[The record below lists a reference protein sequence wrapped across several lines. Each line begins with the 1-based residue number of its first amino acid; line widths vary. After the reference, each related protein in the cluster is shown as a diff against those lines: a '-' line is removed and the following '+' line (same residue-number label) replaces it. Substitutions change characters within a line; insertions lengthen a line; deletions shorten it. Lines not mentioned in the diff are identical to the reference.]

1 MRLFLFLAVCACAY
15 AVANQRALP
24 YSLRSDTGVTH
35 HDRVW
40 AMKLAPNADPR
51 LIARR
56 LHLVYVKPIF
66 EGAYHIFREPSE
78 EGRDG
83 VRRIG
88 QEQVAR
94 GAERDHDVVWFEK
107 QTFRTQQKRTEVSV
121 PGNLSSAGFLMS
133 PQTESMLNSRYSRA
147 VVERMKSR
155 MIEEIARAPSNDPA
169 HGPNPMTVLD
179 PQFPNQ
185 WHLRA
190 AHPVGVKADYVWNMH
205 ESFRG
210 QQSHIAIVDDGIHA
224 LLPDLRSQVDL
235 EISGTFSASGNGQVI
250 RVLFFSFFFS
260 QHSFFPFLSGRN
272 EQRRTRH
279 LARQWRHPRN
289 VLRWCGSSGLQH
301 SLRCWRLPQLHIE
314 CRQTPCWSHD
324 GFCRVAS
331 AELPFTHDQ
340 RLFEQLGTR

>member
-1 MRLFLFLAVCACAY
+1 MRLFLVLLLVIVGYCAA
-15 AVANQRALP
+15 AKKRTLP

-83 VRRIG
+83 VKRIG

-107 QTFRTQQKRTEVSV
+107 QTFRTQEKRSEAILTRA
-121 PGNLSSAGFLMS
+121 NISSGFLIS
-133 PQTESMLNSRYSRA
+133 PQTESMLNSRYNRA
-147 VVERMKSR
+147 IVEKMKSR
-155 MIEEIARAPSNDPA
+155 MIEEIARTPSNDPA
-169 HGPNPMTVLD
+169 YGPNPMTVLD

-205 ESFRG
+205 DSFRG
-210 QQSHIAIVDDGIHA
+210 EHSHIAIVDDGIHA

-235 EISGTFSASGNGQVI
+235 EMSGTFSAGGNGQV
-250 RVLFFSFFFS
+250 RFFFLFFLRLILSLS
-260 QHSFFPFLSGRN
+260 QCR
-272 EQRRTRH
+272 
-279 LARQWRHPRN
+279 
-289 VLRWCGSSGLQH
+289 LR
-301 SLRCWRLPQLHIE
+301 
-314 CRQTPCWSHD
+314 
-324 GFCRVAS
+324 
-331 AELPFTHDQ
+331 
-340 RLFEQLGTR
+340 